1 MLVQRKQNIL
11 ILLLCSML
19 ILGSSCK
26 ENKQSKVLSN
36 QVKLESITIDRFEQA
51 IFEIDQK
58 NLSQAKSDMAKKY
71 GSFYDIYFGRIMNF
85 GDPKN
90 PNFDIILK
98 DFINHPDLKNLY
110 QDVKKE
116 YPDTKKISE
125 DLAPLFANYQTLYP
139 NDSIP
144 KVATFIS
151 GFNNAIVTTP
161 DYIGIGLDM
170 FMGKNYRF
178 YASVDFP
185 AYITKRLSK
194 EYITPAIAKALL
206 NAKLPEAA
214 QTSTLLSEMIQEGKI
229 LYGVDLLLPDA
240 EDSLKIGYTAEQLDW
255 CKANEGNIYKLFIE
269 DNLLFSAEQKKYNKY
284 LEEAP
289 FTAGLANNSA
299 PRIGI
304 WCGWQIVKNYM
315 NNNPSISFDEL
326 WKEKDAQKILKLATY
341 KPKNI

>member
-1 MLVQRKQNIL
+1 MLTQRKQNIL

-26 ENKQSKVLSN
+26 ENKQRKVLSS
-36 QVKLESITIDRFEQA
+36 QEALKPIAIERFEQA
-51 IFEIDQK
+51 VFEIDQK
-58 NLSQAKSDMAKKY
+58 NLSQAKSAMAKKY

-90 PNFDIILK
+90 PNFDFILK

-110 QDVKKE
+110 QDVKKA

-125 DLAPLFANYQTLYP
+125 DLAPLLANYHTLYP
-139 NDSIP
+139 NDSNL
-144 KVATFIS
+144 KVLTFIS

-161 DYIGIGLDM
+161 NYIGIGLDM
-170 FMGKNYRF
+170 FMGKNYQ
-178 YASVDFP
+178 YYSSVDFP

-194 EYITPAIAKALL
+194 EYITPAVAKALL
-206 NAKLPEAA
+206 NTKLPEDAL
-214 QTSTLLSEMIQEGKI
+214 TSTLLSEMIQEGKI
-229 LYGVDLLLPDA
+229 LYGIDLLLPNV
-240 EDSLKIGYTAEQLDW
+240 EDSLKIGYTAEELDW
-255 CKANEGNIYKLFIE
+255 CKTNEGNIFKLFIE
-269 DNLLFSAEQKKYNKY
+269 DNLLFSTEQKKYNKY

>member
-1 MLVQRKQNIL
+1 MLTQRKQNIL

-26 ENKQSKVLSN
+26 ENKQPKSLSS
-36 QVKLESITIDRFEQA
+36 QVTPKPIVIDRFEQA
-51 IFEIDQK
+51 VFEIDQK
-58 NLSQAKSDMAKKY
+58 NLSQAKNAMAKKY

-90 PNFDIILK
+90 PKFDIILN

-110 QDVKKE
+110 QDVKKT
-116 YPDTKKISE
+116 YPDTKKISK
-125 DLAPLFANYQTLYP
+125 DLAPLLANYQTLYP
-139 NDSIP
+139 NDSIL

-161 DYIGIGLDM
+161 NYIGIGLDM

-185 AYITKRLSK
+185 AYITNRLSK

-206 NAKLPEAA
+206 NTKLPEAN
-214 QTSTLLSEMIQEGKI
+214 QTNTLLSEIIQEGKI
-229 LYGVDLLLPDA
+229 LYGIDLLLPEV

-269 DNLLFSAEQKKYNKY
+269 DNLLFSAEQKKYAKY

>member
-1 MLVQRKQNIL
+1 MLTQRKQNIL
-11 ILLLCSML
+11 ILLLCSIL

-26 ENKQSKVLSN
+26 ENKQRKSLSS
-36 QVKLESITIDRFEQA
+36 QVTLKPIAIDRFEQA
-51 IFEIDQK
+51 VFEIDQK
-58 NLSQAKSDMAKKY
+58 NLSQAKSAMAQKY
-71 GSFYDIYFGRIMNF
+71 GTFYDIYFGRIMNF

-90 PNFDIILK
+90 PNFDFILK
-98 DFINHPDLKNLY
+98 DFINHPDLKILY
-110 QDVKKE
+110 QDVKKA
-116 YPDTKKISE
+116 YPDTQKISE
-125 DLAPLFANYQTLYP
+125 DLAPLLANYHILYP

-185 AYITKRLSK
+185 AYITNRLSK
-194 EYITPAIAKALL
+194 KHITPAIAKALL
-206 NAKLPEAA
+206 NTKLPEAN
-214 QTSTLLSEMIQEGKI
+214 QSSTLLSEMIQEGKI
-229 LYGVDLLLPDA
+229 LYGIDLLLPDV

-269 DNLLFSAEQKKYNKY
+269 DNLLFSAEQKKYAKY

-289 FTAGLANNSA
+289 FTSGLANNSA

-315 NNNPSISFDEL
+315 NNNPSVSFDEL

>member
-1 MLVQRKQNIL
+1 
-11 ILLLCSML
+11 
-19 ILGSSCK
+19 
-26 ENKQSKVLSN
+26 
-36 QVKLESITIDRFEQA
+36 
-51 IFEIDQK
+51 
-58 NLSQAKSDMAKKY
+58 
-71 GSFYDIYFGRIMNF
+71 MNF

-125 DLAPLFANYQTLYP
+125 DLAPLFANYQALYP

-161 DYIGIGLDM
+161 NYIGIGLDM
-170 FMGKNYRF
+170 FMGKNYQF

-206 NAKLPEAA
+206 NTKLPEAN
-214 QTSTLLSEMIQEGKI
+214 QISTLLSEMIQEGKI
-229 LYGVDLLLPDA
+229 LYGIDLLLPEV

-269 DNLLFSAEQKKYNKY
+269 DNLLFSAEQKKYAKY

>member
-1 MLVQRKQNIL
+1 MLTQRKQNIL
-11 ILLLCSML
+11 ILLLCSIL

-26 ENKQSKVLSN
+26 ENKQRKSLSS
-36 QVKLESITIDRFEQA
+36 QVTLKPIAIDRFEQA
-51 IFEIDQK
+51 VFEIDQK
-58 NLSQAKSDMAKKY
+58 NLSQAKSAMAQKY
-71 GSFYDIYFGRIMNF
+71 GTFYDIYFGRIMNF

-90 PNFDIILK
+90 PNFDFILK
-98 DFINHPDLKNLY
+98 DFINHPDLKILY
-110 QDVKKE
+110 QDVKKA

-125 DLAPLFANYQTLYP
+125 DLAPLLANYHILYP

-170 FMGKNYRF
+170 FMGKNYQF

-185 AYITKRLSK
+185 AYITNRLSK
-194 EYITPAIAKALL
+194 EHITPAIAKALL
-206 NAKLPEAA
+206 NAKLPEAN
-214 QTSTLLSEMIQEGKI
+214 QSSTLLSEMIQEGKI
-229 LYGVDLLLPDA
+229 LYGIDLLLPDA
-240 EDSLKIGYTAEQLDW
+240 EDSLKIGYTAEQLTW

-269 DNLLFSAEQKKYNKY
+269 DNLLFSAEQKKYAKY

-289 FTAGLANNSA
+289 FTSGLANNSA

-315 NNNPSISFDEL
+315 NNNPSVSFDEL